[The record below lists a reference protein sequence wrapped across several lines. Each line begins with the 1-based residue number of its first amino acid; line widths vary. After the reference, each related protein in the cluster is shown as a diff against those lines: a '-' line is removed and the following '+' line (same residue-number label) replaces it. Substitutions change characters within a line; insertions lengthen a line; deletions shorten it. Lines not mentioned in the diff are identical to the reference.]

1 MTGLSSETIG
11 AFNGLLLVAGE
22 FFEDDTFLVFC
33 VFADTPSE
41 VIFDVL
47 SFEWPRRTLRSLSI
61 AWMWSGCDGG
71 GFSFNVASNSRFALF
86 RRSNGVMRGR
96 FKL

>member
-22 FFEDDTFLVFC
+22 FFENDTFLFFC

-41 VIFDVL
+41 VSFDVL
-47 SFEWPRRTLRSLSI
+47 SFEWPMRTLRSLSM
-61 AWMWSGCDGG
+61 ACMWSGYDGG
-71 GFSFNVASNSRFALF
+71 GFSFNVVSNSRVALVKL
-86 RRSNGVMRGR
+86 SNGVTRGS
-96 FKL
+96 LTL